1 MVCSKK
7 TDAAVIVMVQ
17 NTCVSIDH
25 ALHSQLNFK
34 VAYMDIYKVAPCG
47 LNMNA

>member
-7 TDAAVIVMVQ
+7 TGAAVIVMEQ

-25 ALHSQLNFK
+25 ALHSQINFT
-34 VAYMDIYKVAPCG
+34 VAYMDVYEVAPSG
-47 LNMNA
+47 LNINA